1 MIIER
6 DLPVEMDDGVVLR
19 VDVFRPDTKE
29 KVPVVLAGGP
39 YGKGVKYQEHYKP
52 LWDSL
57 VKMHPDILEGSQHR
71 WLTWETVDPEIWVPW
86 GYACVRVDSRGAGRS
101 PGYLDIFS
109 PRETK
114 DFAIAIEWAGRQKW
128 SNGKVGL
135 NGVSYYAINQW
146 QVAELQPKH
155 LTAMIPW
162 EGAADHYRD
171 WARHGGILSNKF
183 MEIWYPRQVEAVQ
196 HGNPKGPRDHW
207 METRSTGPAT
217 LSKEELKDNRA
228 DTLANF
234 LAREMDDDWYRSR
247 SPDWS
252 KVKVPFLS
260 AGSWAGFGLHPRGNF
275 EAYTQAASEEKWLEG
290 HPGRHEE
297 WFYLEYGMDLQKRF
311 FDYYLKGEQNGWEK
325 EPRVWLNIRRPFTDE
340 VELRKEHEWPLKG
353 TKWTKLYLHAGG
365 KGKLDAKPPKAKR
378 SKTFRAL
385 TRGITLRTAPLKEE
399 TEITGPMS
407 AKLFISSSTVDADL
421 FVTVQAFSP
430 KNREVYFQGTVDPK
444 TPLAQGWLRASHR
457 KLDEELS
464 DPWRPYHTH
473 DDKQP
478 LTPERIYE
486 LDVEI
491 WPQCIVLP
499 KGFQLSINIAGQDF
513 DRPGPAV
520 EAYVPSRGSGPFLHD
535 HPVDRC
541 KEVFGGR
548 TTLHSGP
555 NHQSY
560 LLVPIIPKRRPGA
573 VAK

>member
-114 DFAIAIEWAGRQKW
+114 DFAIAIEWAGQQKW

-196 HGNPKGPRDHW
+196 HGNPNGPRDHW

-297 WFYLEYGMDLQKRF
+297 WFYLEYGMELQKRF

-325 EPRVWLNIRRPFTDE
+325 EPRVWLNLRRPFTDE

-430 KNREVYFQGTVDPK
+430 KGREVYFQGTVDPK

-478 LTPERIYE
+478 LTPDRIYQ

>member
-19 VDVFRPDTKE
+19 VDVYRPDTKE
-29 KVPVVLAGGP
+29 KVPIVMAGGP

-86 GYACVRVDSRGAGRS
+86 GYACVRFDSRGAGRS

-114 DFAIAIEWAGRQKW
+114 DFAIAIEWAGQQKW

-146 QVAELQPKH
+146 QVAALQPKH

-171 WARHGGILSNKF
+171 WAHHGGILSNKF

-196 HGNPKGPRDHW
+196 HGNPTGPRDHW

-228 DTLANF
+228 DTLSNF

-260 AGSWAGFGLHPRGNF
+260 AASWAGFGLHPRGNF
-275 EAYTQAASEEKWLEG
+275 EAYTQAASEEKWLEA

-297 WFYLEYGMDLQKRF
+297 WFYLKYGMDLQKRF

-325 EPRVWLNIRRPFTDE
+325 EPRVWLNLRRPFTDE

-353 TKWTKLYLHAGG
+353 TKWTKLYIHAGG
-365 KGKLDAKPPKAKR
+365 KGKLDPNPPKAKR

-385 TRGITLRTAPLKEE
+385 TRGVTLHDGA
-399 TEITGPMS
+399 
-407 AKLFISSSTVDADL
+407 
-421 FVTVQAFSP
+421 
-430 KNREVYFQGTVDPK
+430 
-444 TPLAQGWLRASHR
+444 AQGRNRDHGPDGGQALHLLIHAG
-457 KLDEELS
+457 
-464 DPWRPYHTH
+464 
-473 DDKQP
+473 
-478 LTPERIYE
+478 
-486 LDVEI
+486 
-491 WPQCIVLP
+491 C
-499 KGFQLSINIAGQDF
+499 GFVP
-513 DRPGPAV
+513 DRPGVLTQGARSLFP
-520 EAYVPSRGSGPFLHD
+520 GH
-535 HPVDRC
+535 
-541 KEVFGGR
+541 GR
-548 TTLHSGP
+548 P
-555 NHQSY
+555 QDAA
-560 LLVPIIPKRRPGA
+560 RPG
-573 VAK
+573 VAARLAPKAG

>member
-6 DLPVEMDDGVVLR
+6 DLPIKMDDGVVLR
-19 VDVFRPDTKE
+19 ADVYRPDTKE
-29 KVPVVLAGGP
+29 KVPVVMAGGP

-57 VKMHPDILEGSQHR
+57 VKMHLDILTGSQHR

-86 GYACVRVDSRGAGRS
+86 GYACVRLDSRGAGRS

-114 DFAIAIEWAGRQKW
+114 DFAIAIEWAGRQRW

-146 QVAELQPKH
+146 QVAALQPKH

-207 METRSTGPAT
+207 MKTRATGPAT
-217 LSKEELKDNRA
+217 LSQEALAENRA
-228 DTLANF
+228 DTLENF
-234 LAREMDDDWYRSR
+234 RVREMDDDWYRSR

-252 KVKVPFLS
+252 KVTVPFLS
-260 AGSWAGFGLHPRGNF
+260 AASWAGFGLHPRGNF
-275 EAYTQAASEEKWLEG
+275 EAFTQAASKEKWLEC

-297 WFYLEYGMDLQKRF
+297 WFYLEYGMQLQKRF
-311 FDYYLKGEQNGWEK
+311 FDYYLKGERNGWK
-325 EPRVWLNIRRPFTDE
+325 REPRVWLNLRRPFTNE

-353 TKWTKLYLHAGG
+353 TKWTKLYLRAGG
-365 KGKLDAKPPKAKR
+365 VGNLDWTAPKVNR
-378 SKTFRAL
+378 SKTFRPL
-385 TRGITLRTAPLKEE
+385 TRGVTWMSPPLKQEI
-399 TEITGPMS
+399 EITGPMV
-407 AKLFISSSTVDADL
+407 AKLFISSSTRDADL

-430 KNREVYFQGTVDPK
+430 QGREVYFQGTVDPK

-457 KLDEELS
+457 KLDPEKS
-464 DPWRPYHTH
+464 MPWRPYHTH

-478 LTPERIYE
+478 LIPGRIYE

-491 WPQCIVLP
+491 WSQCIVLP
-499 KGFQLSINIAGQDF
+499 KGFRLAVNVSGQDF

-520 EAYVPSRGSGPFLHD
+520 TAYGPSHGSGPFLHD
-535 HPVDRC
+535 HPTDRP

-548 TTLHSGP
+548 TTLHTGP
-555 NHQSY
+555 KYKAH
-560 LLVPIIPKRRPGA
+560 LLLPIIPKNRRGA

>member
-1 MIIER
+1 
-6 DLPVEMDDGVVLR
+6 
-19 VDVFRPDTKE
+19 
-29 KVPVVLAGGP
+29 
-39 YGKGVKYQEHYKP
+39 
-52 LWDSL
+52 
-57 VKMHPDILEGSQHR
+57 
-71 WLTWETVDPEIWVPW
+71 
-86 GYACVRVDSRGAGRS
+86 
-101 PGYLDIFS
+101 
-109 PRETK
+109 
-114 DFAIAIEWAGRQKW
+114 
-128 SNGKVGL
+128 
-135 NGVSYYAINQW
+135 
-146 QVAELQPKH
+146 
-155 LTAMIPW
+155 
-162 EGAADHYRD
+162 
-171 WARHGGILSNKF
+171 
-183 MEIWYPRQVEAVQ
+183 
-196 HGNPKGPRDHW
+196 
-207 METRSTGPAT
+207 
-217 LSKEELKDNRA
+217 
-228 DTLANF
+228 
-234 LAREMDDDWYRSR
+234 MDDDWYRSR

-325 EPRVWLNIRRPFTDE
+325 EPRVWLNLRRPFTDE

-430 KNREVYFQGTVDPK
+430 KGREVYFQGTVDPK

-478 LTPERIYE
+478 LTPDRIYE

>member
-6 DLPVEMDDGVVLR
+6 DLPVEMDDGVVVR
-19 VDVFRPDTKE
+19 VDVFRPDTKA
-29 KVPVVLAGGP
+29 KVPVVMAGGP

-57 VKMHPDILEGSQHR
+57 AKMHPDILEGSQHR

-86 GYACVRVDSRGAGRS
+86 GYACVRLDSRGAGRS

-114 DFAIAIEWAGRQKW
+114 DFANAIEWAGQQKW

-297 WFYLEYGMDLQKRF
+297 WFYLEYGMELQKRF

-365 KGKLDAKPPKAKR
+365 KGKLDFKPPKAKR
-378 SKTFRAL
+378 SRTFRAL

-430 KNREVYFQGTVDPK
+430 RNREVYFQGTVDPK

-464 DPWRPYHTH
+464 EPWRPYHTH

-548 TTLHSGP
+548 TTLHTGP

-560 LLVPIIPKRRPGA
+560 LLVPVIPKRRPGA
-573 VAK
+573 VAR

>member
-196 HGNPKGPRDHW
+196 HGNPNGPRDHW

-325 EPRVWLNIRRPFTDE
+325 EPRVWLNLRRPFTDE

-430 KNREVYFQGTVDPK
+430 KGREVYFQGTVDPK

-464 DPWRPYHTH
+464 NPWRPYHTH

-478 LTPERIYE
+478 LTPDRIYE

>member
-19 VDVFRPDTKE
+19 VDVYRPDTE
-29 KVPVVLAGGP
+29 EPVPVVMAGGP

-57 VKMHPDILEGSQHR
+57 VKMHPDILAGSEHR

-86 GYACVRVDSRGAGRS
+86 GYACVRLDSRGAGRS

-109 PRETK
+109 PRETR
-114 DFAIAIEWAGRQKW
+114 DFAGAIEWAGRQSW

-146 QVAELQPKH
+146 QVAALQPEH

-196 HGNPKGPRDHW
+196 HGNPDGPRDHW

-217 LSKEELKDNRA
+217 LSKEELAENRA
-228 DTLANF
+228 ATLENF

-252 KVKVPFLS
+252 RVTVPFLS
-260 AGSWAGFGLHPRGNF
+260 AASWAGFGLHPRGNF
-275 EAYTQAASEEKWLEG
+275 EAFTQAASQEKWLEA

-297 WFYLEYGMDLQKRF
+297 WFYLEYGMQLQKYF
-311 FDYYLKGEQNGWEK
+311 FDYYLKGERNGWEK

-340 VELRKEHEWPLKG
+340 VELRKEGEWPLKG
-353 TKWTKLYLHAGG
+353 TRWTKLYLHAGG
-365 KGKLDAKPPKAKR
+365 KGRLDWQAPKANR
-378 SKTFRAL
+378 SKTFEAL
-385 TRGITLRTAPLKEE
+385 TRGVTLMTPPLQEE
-399 TEITGPMS
+399 TEITGPLA
-407 AKLFISSSTVDADL
+407 AKLFVSSSTRDADL

-430 KNREVYFQGTVDPK
+430 EGREVYFQGTVDPK

-457 KLDEELS
+457 KLDPERS
-464 DPWRPYHTH
+464 TPWRPYHTH

-478 LTPERIYE
+478 LTPGRIYE

-499 KGFQLSINIAGQDF
+499 KGFRLAVNIAGQDF

-535 HPVDRC
+535 HPVDRA

-548 TTLHSGP
+548 TTLHTGP
-555 NHQSY
+555 ERASH
-560 LLVPIIPKRRPGA
+560 LLVPIIPKERPGA
-573 VAK
+573 VAQ

>member
-19 VDVFRPDTKE
+19 VDVFRPDTKA
-29 KVPVVLAGGP
+29 KVPVVMAGGP

-114 DFAIAIEWAGRQKW
+114 DFANAIEWAGQQKW

-297 WFYLEYGMDLQKRF
+297 WFYLEYGMELQKRF

-365 KGKLDAKPPKAKR
+365 KGKLDFKPPRAKR
-378 SKTFRAL
+378 SRTFRAL

-464 DPWRPYHTH
+464 EPWRPYHTH

-548 TTLHSGP
+548 TTLHTGP

-560 LLVPIIPKRRPGA
+560 LLVPVIPKRRPGA
-573 VAK
+573 VAR